1 MGLIGDAQRGR
12 TMYHSLL
19 KRCVFGFLI
28 LLWLGGLG
36 WASERKGPPKVT
48 DKDKCPV
55 CGMFVAKYPDWTS
68 SVLFKDGSV
77 AFFDGPKDMF
87 KYLFNLKRYNPSKKK
102 EDIEAVWVK
111 DYYNLSFIKAGEA
124 WFVLGSD
131 VFGPMGHELI
141 PMGKES
147 EAKEFFKDHKGKRI
161 IKFNEV
167 SAEILTTL
175 D

>member
-1 MGLIGDAQRGR
+1 MMHFFLIKRFVF
-12 TMYHSLL
+12 SLL
-19 KRCVFGFLI
+19 
-28 LLWLGGLG
+28 LLLCYVSLG
-36 WASERKGPPKVT
+36 WASEPKGLPKVT
-48 DKDKCPV
+48 SKDKCPV
-55 CGMFVAKYPDWTS
+55 CGMFVAKYPDWVS
-68 SVLFKDGSV
+68 IVLFKDGSA

-87 KYLFNLKRYNPSKKK
+87 KYLFNLKRYNPAKKK

-141 PMGKES
+141 PMGKEA
-147 EAKEFFKDHKGKRI
+147 EAKEFLKDHKGKRI
-161 IKFNEV
+161 LKFSDVSPEV
-167 SAEILTTL
+167 IATL